1 MHRDRNDRRR
11 ALLRQAVWLAAG
23 SVAVLLTVR
32 ALPDDDA
39 VEALGA
45 ATTALRAAE
54 TALDDAAVDIGAA
67 AEVQRGQDAG
77 AAESDPMS
85 DAARRAESA
94 ARAAGRASTEARTV
108 VTRVRH
114 MRMEQSGTFA
124 EAVAALR
131 ALRDAARALMA
142 AVEALRNAA
151 EALRDAGAVR
161 AAHRALVAADDILDA
176 ADTVVQA
183 TKAALDGDERFT
195 APAGQTRGADGAPG
209 QPARRSSRFA
219 TAGARNPARRVEAPV
234 GIFEHLQRYPP
245 PPAAAA
251 RSSARAPL
259 STFVRL

>member
-32 ALPDDDA
+32 ALLEEDA
-39 VEALGA
+39 LDALGA

-67 AEVQRGQDAG
+67 AEVQGGQDAG
-77 AAESDPMS
+77 PAESDPMS
-85 DAARRAESA
+85 DAARGAEWA

-114 MRMEQSGTFA
+114 MRMEQRGTFA
-124 EAVAALR
+124 EAVAAVR

-151 EALRDAGAVR
+151 EALRGAGAVR
-161 AAHRALVAADDILDA
+161 AAHRALLAADDTLDA

-183 TKAALDGDERFT
+183 TQAALDGDERFDV
-195 APAGQTRGADGAPG
+195 PAGQTRGADGAPG
-209 QPARRSSRFA
+209 QPPS
-219 TAGARNPARRVEAPV
+219 
-234 GIFEHLQRYPP
+234 L
-245 PPAAAA
+245 PAAA
-251 RSSARAPL
+251 RRGGPILGARAAEHVRETVVAL
-259 STFVRL
+259 VAGVFVERTLGHAA